1 MSIGEKVKA
10 FRVKHLLTMREAE
23 SLFGVSRGEISRI
36 ENEKHKPH
44 FLTEAKWE
52 EKLKNAEEA
61 LKNE

>member
-1 MSIGEKVKA
+1 MTIGEKVKA
-10 FRVKHLLTMREAE
+10 FRAKHLLTLREAE
-23 SLFGVSRGEISRI
+23 QLFSASRGEICRI

-44 FLTEAKWE
+44 IITAAKWE

>member
-23 SLFGVSRGEISRI
+23 KLFGASRGEISRI
-36 ENEKHKPH
+36 EHEKHKPH
-44 FLTEAKWE
+44 FITEAKWE
-52 EKLKNAEEA
+52 EKLQKAEEA

>member
-23 SLFGVSRGEISRI
+23 GLFGVSRGEISRI
-36 ENEKHKPH
+36 ENQKNKPH

-52 EKLKNAEEA
+52 DKLKNAEEA
-61 LKNE
+61 LKDE

>member
-1 MSIGEKVKA
+1 MTIGEKVKE
-10 FRVKHLLTMREAE
+10 FRKKHLLTLRDAE
-23 SLFGVSRGEISRI
+23 KLFGVSRGEISRI

-52 EKLKNAEEA
+52 EKLKSAEEA

>member
-1 MSIGEKVKA
+1 MTIGEKVKA
-10 FRVKHLLTMREAE
+10 FRVKHLLTLRDAE
-23 SLFGVSRGEISRI
+23 KVLGASRGEICRI